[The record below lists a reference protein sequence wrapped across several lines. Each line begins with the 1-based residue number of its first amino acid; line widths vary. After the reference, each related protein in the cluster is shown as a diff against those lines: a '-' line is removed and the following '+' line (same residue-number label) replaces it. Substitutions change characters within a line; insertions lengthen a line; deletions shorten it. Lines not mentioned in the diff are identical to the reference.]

1 MSDYFIRIC
10 TSKQN
15 ALLRRSLI
23 NSYPTLSNIS
33 MSESDSN
40 LISAVILKCHH
51 SPSLT
56 KEKQPSQV
64 NRYLFWNSVLKN
76 QNRTSRLE
84 RTRFHNLVRARH
96 QTELRTRLII
106 SVQIIST

>member
-1 MSDYFIRIC
+1 
-10 TSKQN
+10 
-15 ALLRRSLI
+15 
-23 NSYPTLSNIS
+23 

-40 LISAVILKCHH
+40 PVSAVILKCHH
-51 SPSLT
+51 SPSPT

-84 RTRFHNLVRARH
+84 HTQFHNPVRARY